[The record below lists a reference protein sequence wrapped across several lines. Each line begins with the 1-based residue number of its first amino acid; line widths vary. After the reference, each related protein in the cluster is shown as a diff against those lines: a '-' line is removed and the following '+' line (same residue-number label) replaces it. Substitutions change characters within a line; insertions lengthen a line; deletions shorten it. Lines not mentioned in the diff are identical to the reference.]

1 MTCHAASHRGG
12 SCRVSKGFTII
23 FLGWNIFWK
32 IIFLDSLDLICGL
45 LVSLLDVFYWRFLWS
60 RLGFNSSNL
69 ISLDVKIMTA
79 PGYNH
84 FEQMRV
90 YLLLMRADSIS
101 SEDLNEQDQRQH
113 CRFVKTYPENWCLQ
127 NGCLRWQETH
137 IWGCSCYFCSTK
149 TEIQIN

>member
-90 YLLLMRADSIS
+90 YYLWELIQFPVKIS
-101 SEDLNEQDQRQH
+101 MNRSNVNIVGLWKPIQKIDV
-113 CRFVKTYPENWCLQ
+113 FKM
-127 NGCLRWQETH
+127 GA
-137 IWGCSCYFCSTK
+137 WGDRKLIFEVVPAISALPKLKFR
-149 TEIQIN
+149 